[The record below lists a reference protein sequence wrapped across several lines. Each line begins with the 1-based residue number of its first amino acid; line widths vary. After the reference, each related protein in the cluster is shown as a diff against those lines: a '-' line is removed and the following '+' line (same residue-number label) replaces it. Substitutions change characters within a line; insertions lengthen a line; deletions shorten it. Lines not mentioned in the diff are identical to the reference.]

1 MRLVWLTLVVV
12 MPLVTTGCQPTQGCG
27 PLSEEDIA
35 AIRLTEQGYIQNTL
49 AADWEGV
56 SALLTEDA
64 VIMGPDRP
72 LEMGRAAIQARFEA
86 TVESIADLTITNS
99 EIQGE
104 GDLAYSRWAW
114 TVTPFDGGS
123 QSPITF
129 TGKSIVILRRQPDG
143 RWLIALESY
152 SMDQPLTTVSGD

>member
-1 MRLVWLTLVVV
+1 MRLVRLKR
-12 MPLVTTGCQPTQGCG
+12 CG

-35 AIRLTEQGYIQNTL
+35 AIGLTQQGYIQNTL

-56 SALLTEDA
+56 AALLTEDA

-72 LEMGRAAIQARFEA
+72 LERGRAAIQARFEA
-86 TVESIADLTITNS
+86 AVGSIADLSITDS

-104 GDLAYSRWAW
+104 GNLAYSRWAW
-114 TVTPFDGGS
+114 TVTPVAGGS

-129 TGKSIVILRRQPDG
+129 AGKSIVILRRQPDG

-152 SMDQPLTTVSGD
+152 NMDQPLTTVSRD